1 MKQVTLRVRENKYS
15 KDYEGCSHCIHR
27 KDTVE
32 ICLLRKCVHAIN
44 DAEIEDCYIPLK
56 SAEKELQRLLKDF
69 EL

>member
-27 KDTVE
+27 IDSIE
-32 ICLLRKCVHAIN
+32 ICLLRKCVHAIDN
-44 DAEIEDCYIPLK
+44 LEDCYAPMK
-56 SAEKELQRLLKDF
+56 SAEKELRRMIRDF